1 MKKFI
6 LVFFS
11 VIIVSVFL
19 QFPTFAAEI
28 NAKEIL
34 KKKYP
39 REIVTLSKSADLNGD
54 GKKEYFLLTEAGNF
68 FLVNSKGAVVLINTN
83 IISDEFF
90 EQPTIQIYQVS
101 KKEKHVAITFEYGPS
116 NTQFYAY
123 QYRNGTL
130 FNKLSIMGDQGV
142 QVDIKG
148 TVKQY
153 WKKYR
158 PEGGWDLAIA
168 TYSWRTSKNKYL
180 GADLLS

>member
-11 VIIVSVFL
+11 VIIVSAFL

-39 REIVTLSKSADLNGD
+39 REIVTLSKSTDLNGD

-83 IISDEFF
+83 IISDEFLN
-90 EQPTIQIYQVS
+90 S
-101 KKEKHVAITFEYGPS
+101 
-116 NTQFYAY
+116 
-123 QYRNGTL
+123 L
-130 FNKLSIMGDQGV
+130 LSRFI
-142 QVDIKG
+142 
-148 TVKQY
+148 
-153 WKKYR
+153 
-158 PEGGWDLAIA
+158 
-168 TYSWRTSKNKYL
+168 KYL
-180 GADLLS
+180 KKKST